1 MSIFGIILLLL
12 LAFLAALAVAP
23 LFDKG
28 PKKNY
33 VVLTRGI
40 AVVYMVIASISTIY
54 RLAQVLM
61 APSVTLKMPVE
72 EFWPSLPSG
81 ATIEGV
87 TTKVLSGGFTQAMV
101 EIEGLAAST
110 RWLLGATATFQGIA
124 AIFIGA
130 AVISMCNGYI
140 SKTTFRPV
148 LIKWF
153 TVSAMVILV
162 CGLGWQITESFAGMQ
177 ASEQTLGYYGSSFRT
192 DAMERESLQ
201 DVVGI
206 PTPVYLDINI
216 NFWPLWAGLGLFTT
230 AQIFKRGLAMQ
241 KDTAGLI

>member
-1 MSIFGIILLLL
+1 MLLV
-12 LAFLAALAVAP
+12 AFLAALLVAP

-28 PKKNY
+28 SRGNR

-40 AVVYMVIASISTIY
+40 AVVYIVIASISTIY
-54 RLAQVLM
+54 RLAQILM
-61 APSVTLKMPVE
+61 APSLMVKMPVE
-72 EFWPSLPSG
+72 EFWPSLPGG
-81 ATIEGV
+81 ATIEGA
-87 TTKVLSGGFTQAMV
+87 TAKVLSGGFTQAMV

-110 RWLLGATATFQGIA
+110 RWLLGATAMFQGIA

-140 SKTTFRPV
+140 FKATFRPA

-162 CGLGWQITESFAGMQ
+162 CGLGWQVTESFAGMQ

-192 DAMERESLQ
+192 DAIERESLR
-201 DVVGI
+201 DIVGI
-206 PTPVYLDINI
+206 PTPVYLNVNI